1 MPSLVDLT
9 GKKLGRLTVLKKV
22 ERPENLKKRAAYW
35 LCRCDCGNEK
45 IFISS
50 SLIDY
55 GKKKGG
61 DSISRSCG
69 CLQKD
74 IARKRIY
81 DKVDGNP
88 AENRLMGI
96 YKNSAKKRDYDFG
109 LTKKQFM
116 KIATGNCRYCGC
128 EPSRVAFNSIKTIS
142 LLYNG
147 VDRLDNNKGYT
158 LDNCVPCCTHCNKA
172 KLDKTEKEFE
182 KWIINAYNKLM
193 ERRNEFK
200 IE

>member
-1 MPSLVDLT
+1 MPRLVDLT

-55 GKKKGG
+55 GDKKGSSG
-61 DSISRSCG
+61 TARSCG

-74 IARKRIY
+74 MARKRIY

-96 YKNSAKKRDYDFG
+96 YKNSAKKREYEFE
-109 LTKKQFM
+109 LTKEQFI
-116 KIATGNCRYCGC
+116 KIATNNCRYCGI

-158 LDNCVPCCTHCNKA
+158 LDNCVPCCTHCNRA
-172 KLDKTEKEFE
+172 KLDKTEEEFE

-193 ERRNEFK
+193 ERKNE
-200 IE
+200 